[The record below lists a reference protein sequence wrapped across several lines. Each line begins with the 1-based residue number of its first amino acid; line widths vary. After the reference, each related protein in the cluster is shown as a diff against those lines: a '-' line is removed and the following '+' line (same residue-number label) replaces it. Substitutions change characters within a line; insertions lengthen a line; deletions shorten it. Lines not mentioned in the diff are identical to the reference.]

1 MLDIV
6 SVILQLLTLLVNLAS
21 LMLYINTQKNS
32 RHYLG

>member
-1 MLDIV
+1 MLMMV

-21 LMLYINTQKNS
+21 FVMYINKQKNS